1 MLSRFF
7 IHRPVFALATS
18 IVVALLGA
26 VAIPG
31 RR

>member
-7 IHRPVFALATS
+7 IHRPVFALVLS

-31 RR
+31 GQ

>member
-7 IHRPVFALATS
+7 IHRPVFALS

-31 RR
+31 GR